1 MLQNKNRLLLLTIFF
16 TIAVAGC
23 SSDKTTDILK
33 QDIAYLKS
41 QMADIQKSGTD
52 ADVKISGIEN
62 KLHHLEDKS
71 KDLENQIFNLS
82 AKVEEGPI
90 IEMPAEEK
98 PESAPQLEEREIPPP
113 PKEEIISEPPKSE
126 KIEIVPVEEK
136 KDEDEMKSLAS
147 LSPDELYKKAYNHFI
162 LGEHDKAIS
171 NFRIFIDNH
180 PKNDLSD
187 NSQYWIGECYYAKK
201 EYSAAL
207 SEFKKVVEKYPKG
220 NKAPD
225 TMLKIGYVYN
235 ELGDKKSAIKE
246 FNELIKK
253 FPKNSAARLAKEKI
267 KNIEKGK

>member
-1 MLQNKNRLLLLTIFF
+1 MLQNKNRLLILAIFF
-16 TIAVAGC
+16 MIVVSGC
-23 SSDKTTDILK
+23 GTDKTTDILK
-33 QDIAYLKS
+33 RDIAYLKS

-98 PESAPQLEEREIPPP
+98 PAPPPQLEEKEIPPP
-113 PKEEIISEPPKSE
+113 PKEEIISEPPK
-126 KIEIVPVEEK
+126 IESVPVQEK
-136 KDEDEMKSLAS
+136 KDEDELKSLAS

-162 LGEHDKAIS
+162 LGEYDKSIS
-171 NFRIFIDNH
+171 NFRIFLDSH
-180 PKNDLSD
+180 PKSNLAD

-201 EYSAAL
+201 EYDTAL
-207 SEFKKVVEKYPKG
+207 SELKKVLERYSSG
-220 NKAPD
+220 NKTPD
-225 TMLKIGYVYN
+225 AMLKIGYVYN

-246 FNELIKK
+246 LNELIKK

-267 KNIEKGK
+267 RNIEKGK